1 MGFHKLFTVICF
13 GVLAASTSPASAQE
27 NKLPERVMC
36 TMRHNCPLPKWLKTW
51 STIANV
57 GGSNHIQPFVY
68 VSPHSFDAPGDF
80 ETVVTLP
87 LTQYRQFIEITE
99 AANCSPA
106 GFKQVLRWGA
116 IAVTVHS
123 APSSQRVCVLH
134 QPDACR
140 YLAGL
145 MARTDI
151 PWTSEMREAV
161 EAVGRELTYGE
172 YNELVDCPGFTR

>member
-1 MGFHKLFTVICF
+1 MRFHKLFIVIVL
-13 GVLAASTSPASAQE
+13 GVLAGNKSPASAQE
-27 NKLPERVMC
+27 KQLPERVMC
-36 TMRHNCPLPKWLKTW
+36 AVRHNCPLPKWLKTW

-68 VSPHSFDAPGDF
+68 VSPQSFNAPGDF

-87 LTQYRQFIEITE
+87 LAQYRQFVELTE
-99 AANCSPA
+99 AANCSHT
-106 GFKQVLRWGA
+106 GMKDVKWGT
-116 IAVTVHS
+116 IAVAMHN
-123 APSSQRVCVLH
+123 APSNQRVCVLH

-151 PWTSEMREAV
+151 HWTSDMREAV
-161 EAVGRELTYGE
+161 NDVGKELTFGE
-172 YNELVDCPGFTR
+172 YTELVDCPGFTR